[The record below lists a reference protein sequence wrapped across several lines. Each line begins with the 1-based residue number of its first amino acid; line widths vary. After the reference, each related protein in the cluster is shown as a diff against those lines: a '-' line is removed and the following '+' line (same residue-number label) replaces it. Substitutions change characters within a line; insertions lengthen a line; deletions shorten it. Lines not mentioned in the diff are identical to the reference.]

1 MLCRAMPKLL
11 KRPAASAGLKKKPA
25 KKKPA
30 SSKEKKSGD
39 SSAESEPE
47 PEMPKVP
54 PVRIARCL
62 NCGSLVNMLNP
73 EEELVFMTCAVC
85 E

>member
-1 MLCRAMPKLL
+1 MPKLL

-54 PVRIARCL
+54 PVRIVRCL
-62 NCGSLVNMLNP
+62 NCGSLVNQLDLP
-73 EEELVFMTCAVC
+73 EEILFMTCTAC